1 MIDLGMHADGGN
13 AVVAGDVDCEAVLPR
28 CSLIS
33 TVPGGIAPVVLAVGL
48 RSVVQGAVRLA
59 RLGRH
64 HTPPPRREPEPGTSK
79 AEVGGDDD
87 NDKGGGDSGGGAGP
101 LETETEGG

>member
-1 MIDLGMHADGGN
+1 M
-13 AVVAGDVDCEAVLPR
+13 DCAAVLPR

-64 HTPPPRREPEPGTSK
+64 APPPRGPREGGPEAIIKTE
-79 AEVGGDDD
+79 AAGDDKE
-87 NDKGGGDSGGGAGP
+87 KGTGV
-101 LETETEGG
+101 EGGQEGEFINKIK